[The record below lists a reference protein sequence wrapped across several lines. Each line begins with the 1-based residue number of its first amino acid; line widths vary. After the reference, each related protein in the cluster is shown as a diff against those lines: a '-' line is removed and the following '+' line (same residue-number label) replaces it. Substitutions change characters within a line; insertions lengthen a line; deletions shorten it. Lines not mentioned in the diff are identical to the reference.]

1 MASLGSGVLGTVRGA
16 LVSPAFVAVEAEAAV
31 CEAAPPAEHFSAKAC
46 TAEYCNCYVHS
57 GVSCYVVFIHT
68 LLDHHFSQRR
78 GWRRG
83 IGVLPAEVS
92 NQVHVLLQL
101 LGGSGR

>member
-1 MASLGSGVLGTVRGA
+1 MASLGSGVLGIVRGA
-16 LVSPAFVAVEAEAAV
+16 LVSPAFVAVAAEAAV
-31 CEAAPPAEHFSAKAC
+31 CEAAPPAERFSANTC
-46 TAEYCNCYVHS
+46 TVECCNRYVQG
-57 GVSCYVVFIHT
+57 GVSCHVVFTHT

-101 LGGSGR
+101 LGGGGR